1 MKYKKVLYKSR
12 IILWTLN
19 ISAIIIGLFLGII
32 WFNRLG
38 LEYNSEGRY
47 FDETISVVYEQDEL
61 LVYGIL
67 TLFFIIVGI
76 VSWTITWRP
85 KQTNRI

>member
-1 MKYKKVLYKSR
+1 MKKT
-12 IILWTLN
+12 ILWTLN
-19 ISAIIIGLFLGII
+19 ISTIIIGSFFGVI

-47 FDETISVVYEQDEL
+47 FDQTALVVYQKEGV

-67 TLFFIIVGI
+67 TLFFAIIGI
-76 VSWTITWRP
+76 ISWTITRKS
-85 KQTNRI
+85 KQTYLKSKPIK